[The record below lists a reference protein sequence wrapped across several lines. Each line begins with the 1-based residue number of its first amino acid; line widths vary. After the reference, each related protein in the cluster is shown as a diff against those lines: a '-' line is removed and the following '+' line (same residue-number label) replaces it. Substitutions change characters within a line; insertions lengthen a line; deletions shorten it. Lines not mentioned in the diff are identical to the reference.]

1 MSRSYYHLLILFCI
15 ILQFHCGTVILIIQD
30 LDSSQNKDVSSL
42 LLLIGVTNHF
52 GKPYV
57 EISPTSLTLVAPT
70 PSDPSTGSYLARVR
84 NIPDS
89 WYQDEFTF
97 DLEVNGCSGY
107 IGSLNGSGGLPA
119 TVSFTS
125 GDQYSISMDLVGF
138 GDGGGNT
145 QVCSLTH
152 TVTLSSGTDIQTGTD
167 VGSISVTIPP
177 MF

>member
-1 MSRSYYHLLILFCI
+1 MSRSFYSLLVLFCI
-15 ILQFHCGTVILIIQD
+15 IVQFNCGTVLLLMQNFD
-30 LDSSQNKDVSSL
+30 PSQKEDASSL
-42 LLLIGVTNHF
+42 LLLLGAANHF
-52 GKPYV
+52 GKPYI
-57 EISPTSLTLVAPT
+57 EISPSSLTLVAPT

-119 TVSFTS
+119 TISFTS

-138 GDGGGNT
+138 GDGGGIT
-145 QVCSLTH
+145 QVCSLSH

-167 VGSISVTIPP
+167 AGSILLTIPP

>member
-1 MSRSYYHLLILFCI
+1 MLQSRFILFCI
-15 ILQFHCGTVILIIQD
+15 LAQFNCGTVLLFMQD
-30 LDSSQNKDVSSL
+30 LDTSRKNDASVL
-42 LLLIGVTNHF
+42 LLLLGFTNHF

-57 EISPTSLTLVAPT
+57 EISPGSLVLVAPT
-70 PSDPSTGSYLARVR
+70 SSDPSTGSYLARVR

-89 WYQDEFTF
+89 WYLNEFTF
-97 DLEVNGCSGY
+97 DLQVTGCSGY

-125 GDQYSISMDLVGF
+125 GDLYSISMDLVGL
-138 GDGGGNT
+138 GDGGGAT

-152 TVTLSSGTDIQTGTD
+152 TITFSSGTDLQTGTNA
-167 VGSISVTIPP
+167 GSISVTIPP